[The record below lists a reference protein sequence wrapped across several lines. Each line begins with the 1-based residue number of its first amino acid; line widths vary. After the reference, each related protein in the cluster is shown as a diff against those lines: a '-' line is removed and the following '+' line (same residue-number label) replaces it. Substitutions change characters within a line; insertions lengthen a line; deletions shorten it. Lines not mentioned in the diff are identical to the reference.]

1 MEGLSSL
8 SRSKSNHCGIGLG
21 MLFFCLAIP
30 FELGFLP
37 SIGLMIEPLV
47 SPLLH
52 YLGQWILPSCTDCI
66 WQAISDSHGLCL
78 LAIMC
83 LLLGII
89 VAAIMK
95 LAARTWHAAFFT
107 LLQVLLMLYLCMQVA
122 GYGVQKLMLQ
132 QFFSPEANTLYT
144 PVGRLDKDILFW
156 TTMGLS
162 RGYNVFLGI
171 VEIIPA
177 LLLLHYRSRT
187 IGLIIL
193 AMVLLH
199 VFVIDVSYG
208 IDVRVY
214 SAFLLSISLYLL
226 IPRLINV
233 WRDSDANAL
242 VMQTVHMIP
251 MRNWVRKARPLV
263 YALLLL
269 EISHP
274 ILIQLKDRVH
284 TIPEGLAGAYELL
297 DSEEEEIKK
306 VFLHRKGYLIT
317 MDAAQQFDDYR
328 IMIHLDENALILLD
342 ESRHLELIC
351 SERMDTLE
359 IRGMMGTAL
368 IDWRLKR
375 LNINE
380 LPIMQ
385 QNSDWLVRKNKAH
398 S

>member
-1 MEGLSSL
+1 
-8 SRSKSNHCGIGLG
+8 

-47 SPLLH
+47 NPLLV
-52 YLGQWILPSCTDCI
+52 YLGEWILPGCTDCI

-78 LAIMC
+78 LAFIC

-89 VAAIMK
+89 IASIMK
-95 LAARTWHAAFFT
+95 FASGTWRAGFFS
-107 LLQVLLMLYLCMQVA
+107 LVQVFLMFYLCMQVA
-122 GYGVQKLMLQ
+122 SYGIQKLLMQ
-132 QFFSPEANTLYT
+132 QFFSPEANTLFT

-177 LLLLHYRSRT
+177 LLLLYYRSRT

-199 VFVIDVSYG
+199 VFVIDISYG
-208 IDVRVY
+208 IDVRIY
-214 SAFLLSISLYLL
+214 SAFLLSITLYLL
-226 IPRLINV
+226 IPRLIRI
-233 WRDSDANAL
+233 WKDSDASAL
-242 VMQTVHMIP
+242 KLQTVHMITK
-251 MRNWVRKARPLV
+251 RKWLRRARPFV
-263 YALLLL
+263 YALLFL

-274 ILIQLKDRVH
+274 IIIHLENRAH
-284 TIPEGLAGAYELL
+284 AIPEGLAGAYELL
-297 DSEEEEIKK
+297 DSEEGEIKK

-317 MDAAQQFDDYR
+317 MDAAQHFDAHR
-328 IMIHLDENALILLD
+328 IMIHLEENTLILLD
-342 ESRHLELIC
+342 ESRFLKLIC
-351 SERMDTLE
+351 SESMDTLE
-359 IRGMMGTAL
+359 IHGRMGNYP
-368 IDWRLKR
+368 IEWRLKR

-385 QNSDWLVRKNKAH
+385 PNTSWLVRQD
-398 S
+398 